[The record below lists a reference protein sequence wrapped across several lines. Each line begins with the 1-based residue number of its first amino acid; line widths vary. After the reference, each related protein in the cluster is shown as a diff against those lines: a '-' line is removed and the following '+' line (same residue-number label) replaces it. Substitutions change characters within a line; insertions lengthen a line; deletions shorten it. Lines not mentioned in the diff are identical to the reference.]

1 MAPSLVRRLV
11 LAAALTLAATSVFAA
26 GGALSLVP
34 ADAVSVGVVRVAD
47 LRSSPLSSTLFQH
60 ADRFGTN
67 GEAAQF
73 LTDAGLDLAKDIDVL
88 VVATSPLTRLGS
100 EGEVL
105 VLADGRFSV
114 DRLSAAL
121 VSRGAVRKANYFTL
135 PDSDRESNKT
145 GAVAFPSATLAI
157 AGSESAV
164 IEALQAF
171 KDGGTGFAQSIL
183 GHEVGRVEAGAS
195 AWALVD
201 VTRASRLTGGTDGL
215 QHHGNKQHGQALS
228 AAVRN
233 ISTVGMWATDTG
245 DSLKLGAFG
254 LTSDAETLQLVEDT
268 LRGALSALR
277 LSVKD
282 RNPELVPVLRRF
294 EVQRS
299 DNAVEVTG
307 SIPGDTLR
315 DLMSHKRAK
324 K

>member
-1 MAPSLVRRLV
+1 MTPTLARRFA
-11 LAAALTLAATSVFAA
+11 LASVLTLTASSLFAA
-26 GGALSLVP
+26 GGAMSLVP

-67 GEAAQF
+67 GEAERF

-88 VVATSPLTRLGS
+88 VVATSPTSRLGS
-100 EGEVL
+100 EGEVI

-114 DRLSAAL
+114 DRLSKAL
-121 VSRGAVRKANYFTL
+121 IARGAVRKDSYFTL
-135 PDSDRESNKT
+135 PDADHKR
-145 GAVAFPSATLAI
+145 GAVAFPSSTLAV
-157 AGSESAV
+157 AGSEAAV

-171 KDGGTGFAQSIL
+171 EQGGAGFAQSIL
-183 GHEVGRVEAGAS
+183 GHEVGRIEAGAS
-195 AWALVD
+195 AWAVVD
-201 VTRASRLTGGTDGL
+201 VIRASRLTGGASRL
-215 QHHGNKQHGQALS
+215 EHGKGQHGQALS

-254 LTSDAETLQLVEDT
+254 LTNDEETLQLVEDT

-294 EVQRS
+294 DVQRS
-299 DNAVEVTG
+299 NDAVRISG
-307 SIPGDTLR
+307 SIPAETLR
-315 DLMSHKRAK
+315 QFMSHKRAEK

>member
-1 MAPSLVRRLV
+1 MVPTVFRRLV
-11 LAAALTLAATSVFAA
+11 LASALTLAASSALA
-26 GGALSLVP
+26 SGGAMSLIP

-60 ADRFGTN
+60 ADRFGSN
-67 GEAAQF
+67 GEAEQF

-88 VVATSPLTRLGS
+88 VVATSPTSRLGS
-100 EGEVL
+100 EGEVV

-121 VSRGAVRKANYFTL
+121 AARGAVRKDNYFTL
-135 PDSDRESNKT
+135 PESGRQNKT

-171 KDGGTGFAQSIL
+171 KDGGAGFAQSVL
-183 GHEVGRVEAGAS
+183 GHEVGRIQSGAS
-195 AWALVD
+195 AWAVVD
-201 VTRASRLTGGTDGL
+201 VIRASRLTGGTARL
-215 QHHGNKQHGQALS
+215 QQGRNQQGQALS

-233 ISTVGMWATDTG
+233 ISTVGLWATDTG

-254 LTSDAETLQLVEDT
+254 LTSDTETLQLVEDT

-282 RNPELVPVLRRF
+282 RNPDLVPVLRRF
-294 EVQRS
+294 EVERS
-299 DNAVEVTG
+299 NDAVQITG
-307 SIPGDTLR
+307 TIPGETLR
-315 DLMSHKRAK
+315 ELMAHKRARK
-324 K
+324 

>member
-1 MAPSLVRRLV
+1 MARSLVRSLV
-11 LAAALTLAATSVFAA
+11 LASALTLAATSVFAS

-67 GEAAQF
+67 GEAAKF
-73 LTDAGLDLAKDIDVL
+73 LADAGLDLAKDIDVL
-88 VVATSPLTRLGS
+88 VVATSPVTRLGS

-121 VSRGAVRKANYFTL
+121 VSRGAARKANYFTL
-135 PDSDRESNKT
+135 PESGRESNKT

-171 KDGGTGFAQSIL
+171 KSGGAGFAQSIL
-183 GHEVGRVEAGAS
+183 GHELGRVEAGAS

-215 QHHGNKQHGQALS
+215 QHHGRKQHGQALS

-233 ISTVGMWATDTG
+233 ISTVGLWATDTG
-245 DSLKLGAFG
+245 ESLELGAFG

-282 RNPELVPVLRRF
+282 RNPELVPILRRF

-299 DNAVEVTG
+299 DNAVKVTG
-307 SIPGDTLR
+307 SIPGETLR
-315 DLMSHKRAK
+315 DLMAQKRAK